1 MHNTHKRASK
11 GETLVETLV
20 AIVIITFSA
29 IILINMTIASTNIN
43 RKVESSDTNFRE
55 ELAAAEGLQNPA
67 KGQITVKSKSETG
80 ASKSYK
86 YTVEYYGKED
96 GLRSYRIPAEVTN
109 NG

>member
-1 MHNTHKRASK
+1 MRNICKRASK

-29 IILINMTIASTNIN
+29 IILVNMTIASTNIN

-55 ELAAAEGLQNPA
+55 ELAAAEGLQNPVD
-67 KGQITVKSKSETG
+67 GQITIKGEKTY
-80 ASKSYK
+80 SYK
-86 YTVEYYGKED
+86 VEYYGKED
-96 GLRSYRIPAEVTN
+96 GLRSYRIPSEVTN

>member
-1 MHNTHKRASK
+1 MRNTHKRASK

-29 IILINMTIASTNIN
+29 IILVNMTIASTNIN

-67 KGQITVKSKSETG
+67 KGQITAKSESGTYRY
-80 ASKSYK
+80 S
-86 YTVEYYGKED
+86 VEYYGKED
-96 GLRSYRIPAEVTN
+96 GLRSYRIPSEVTN

>member
-1 MHNTHKRASK
+1 MRSIRKRASK

-20 AIVIITFSA
+20 AILIITFSA

-43 RKVESSDTNFRE
+43 RKVESSDANFRD

-67 KGQITVKSKSETG
+67 KGQIAVKSESGT
-80 ASKSYK
+80 YK
-86 YTVEYYGKED
+86 YSVEYYGKED
-96 GLRSYRIPAEVTN
+96 GLRSYRIPSEVTN

>member
-1 MHNTHKRASK
+1 MRNIRRRASK

-29 IILINMTIASTNIN
+29 IILVNMTIASTNIN
-43 RKVESSDTNFRE
+43 RKVESSDTNFRD

-67 KGQITVKSKSETG
+67 KGQITVKSESGT
-80 ASKSYK
+80 YK
-86 YTVEYYGKED
+86 YWVEYYGKAD
-96 GLRSYRIPAEVTN
+96 GLRSYRIPSEVTN

>member
-1 MHNTHKRASK
+1 MRNIRKRASK

-29 IILINMTIASTNIN
+29 IILVNMTIASTNIN
-43 RKVESSDTNFRE
+43 RKVESSDTNFRD

-67 KGQITVKSKSETG
+67 IGQITVKSESGT
-80 ASKSYK
+80 YK
-86 YTVEYYGKED
+86 YSVEYYGKED
-96 GLRSYRIPAEVTN
+96 GLRSYRIPSEVTN

>member
-29 IILINMTIASTNIN
+29 IILVNMTIASTNIN
-43 RKVESSDTNFRE
+43 RKVESSDTNFRD
-55 ELAAAEGLQNPA
+55 ELAAAEGLQNLA
-67 KGQITVKSKSETG
+67 KGQITVKSESGT
-80 ASKSYK
+80 YK
-86 YTVEYYGKED
+86 YSVEYYGKED
-96 GLRSYRIPAEVTN
+96 GLRSYRIPSEVTN

>member
-1 MHNTHKRASK
+1 MRNIRKRASK

-29 IILINMTIASTNIN
+29 IASTNIN
-43 RKVESSDTNFRE
+43 RKVESSDTNFRD

-67 KGQITVKSKSETG
+67 KGQITVKSESGT
-80 ASKSYK
+80 YK
-86 YTVEYYGKED
+86 YSVEYYGKED
-96 GLRSYRIPAEVTN
+96 GLRSYRIPSEVTN

>member
-1 MHNTHKRASK
+1 MRNTHKRASK

-29 IILINMTIASTNIN
+29 IILVNMTIASTNIN
-43 RKVESSDTNFRE
+43 RKVESSDTNFRD

-67 KGQITVKSKSETG
+67 KGQITVKSESRT
-80 ASKSYK
+80 YK
-86 YTVEYYGKED
+86 YSVEYYGKED
-96 GLRSYRIPAEVTN
+96 GLRSYRIPSEVTN

>member
-1 MHNTHKRASK
+1 MRNTHKRASK

-29 IILINMTIASTNIN
+29 IILVNMTIASTNIN
-43 RKVESSDTNFRE
+43 TNFRE

-67 KGQITVKSKSETG
+67 KGQITVKSESGTYRY
-80 ASKSYK
+80 S
-86 YTVEYYGKED
+86 VEYYGKED
-96 GLRSYRIPAEVTN
+96 GLRSYRIPSEVTN